1 MSDVTIQ
8 FLLRIAPMGGRGS
21 CRAALRPLNRLSGS
35 FALPHRDFPQQEP
48 ASSPWQKSFAD
59 ECEGFGPRSRR
70 EIAGESVDSS
80 RSRNAEIGPKTRT
93 QSERTSATGC

>member
-1 MSDVTIQ
+1 MVAWLRELDD
-8 FLLRIAPMGGRGS
+8 LLRGRKS
-21 CRAALRPLNRLSGS
+21 TAEALCEGTRHIHPLI
-35 FALPHRDFPQQEP
+35 

-59 ECEGFGPRSRR
+59 DCEGFGPRSRR